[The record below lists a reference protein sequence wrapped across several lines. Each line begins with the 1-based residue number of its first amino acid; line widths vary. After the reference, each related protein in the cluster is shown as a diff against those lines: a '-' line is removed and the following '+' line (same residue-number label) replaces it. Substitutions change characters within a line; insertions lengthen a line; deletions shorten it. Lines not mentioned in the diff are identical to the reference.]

1 MIQKIL
7 NLFKAISTTSSIT
20 ARELHNKLQEKK
32 SSDEI
37 ILDVRTKEEFLG
49 GHISNAIHI
58 DVRSRDFGQKIQ
70 ELDKSKTYFVYC
82 RSGMRSLMACKAMS
96 KAGFEKPVNVKGGFL
111 SWMNIK

>member
-7 NLFKAISTTSSIT
+7 NLFKTTNTAASIS
-20 ARELHNKLQEKK
+20 AEELHSKLQKK
-32 SSDEI
+32 QSSDEV
-37 ILDVRTKEEFLG
+37 ILDVRTSEEFLG
-49 GHISNAIHI
+49 GHIPNAIHI

-82 RSGMRSLMACKAMS
+82 RSGMRSLMACKAMT
-96 KAGFEKPVNVKGGFL
+96 KAGFEQPVNVRGGFL